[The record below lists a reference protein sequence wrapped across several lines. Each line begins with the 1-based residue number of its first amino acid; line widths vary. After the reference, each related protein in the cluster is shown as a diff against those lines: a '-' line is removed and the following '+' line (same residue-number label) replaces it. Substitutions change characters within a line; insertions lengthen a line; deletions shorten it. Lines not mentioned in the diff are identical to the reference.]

1 MCSQWKL
8 NSTGETIIIYV
19 SVPDLKRP
27 LDQVLLKAVFKR
39 HTHTQRQSIHRFEC
53 GSHERPGTVRMVGQ
67 LLLTVMIGHRITGQY
82 GDTISLLLNVT
93 WFPPPVHKYSLQ
105 YKISPGHETRYFTLQ
120 NKWAKGWGDL
130 HIIVARYVGQLGG
143 ILLSSSYLAVAV
155 GGSRRGKPVSGVRDV
170 DGGTSSCTEDVLE
183 VGPRP
188 RPRSWLPS
196 LRTGHMAP
204 GSWSSTMVGELGSRS
219 FVSTIVLTPSSLSVW
234 ILIWIRALGSMTF
247 ADRHYCCNL

>member
-1 MCSQWKL
+1 MWVSWETRDRENGGAAASNRHDRSHYYWTVWRHNFSSAKCHLIPSCSQIL
-8 NSTGETIIIYV
+8 FTIWN
-19 SVPDLKRP
+19 
-27 LDQVLLKAVFKR
+27 F
-39 HTHTQRQSIHRFEC
+39 
-53 GSHERPGTVRMVGQ
+53 
-67 LLLTVMIGHRITGQY
+67 
-82 GDTISLLLNVT
+82 
-93 WFPPPVHKYSLQ
+93 
-105 YKISPGHETRYFTLQ
+105 PGHETRYFTLQ
-120 NKWAKGWGDL
+120 NKWVEGWGDL
-130 HIIVARYVGQLGG
+130 HIIVARYVGQLGDGGG

-234 ILIWIRALGSMTF
+234 ILVWIRALGSMTF